1 MAGSGCW
8 GGSAPGPAGGGGIAG
23 GGAVRWGRGGH
34 SGRFGHRLASDKRQP
49 SSQRLQHRSPGDT
62 AASPVS
68 SPDGSGLVT
77 CEPLLRAPWASS
89 LHRCPRSLSS
99 LLPSPPWSAVSSCG
113 AAPWAHRPLL
123 TCLPGP
129 WALSLQCHLELL
141 PLPLSTAAASRKRLR
156 EPPSPP
162 SPGAK
167 TDRRPFGVR

>member
-68 SPDGSGLVT
+68 SPDGSGLVA
-77 CEPLLRAPWASS
+77 CEPLLRAPRASS
-89 LHRCPRSLSS
+89 LHRCPCSLSS

-129 WALSLQCHLELL
+129 RALSLQRHPELL
-141 PLPLSTAAASRKRLR
+141 PPPPPGTASGSQQVRPVQAPRLTDGPL
-156 EPPSPP
+156 
-162 SPGAK
+162 G
-167 TDRRPFGVR
+167 